1 MAKLSKY
8 YDKKKA
14 EEIIKARY
22 TKSIPSIRITLKR
35 IVPTT
40 SFQLLKEKLRSQGW
54 KDSHILL
61 AIFNLVM
68 NYRMEK
74 LGIIGNIDAMEKFYQ
89 EYPYKEEK
97 DDAINIPIEEISEAN
112 MKMYLQVSMLGTLK
126 GYGFSLERKVV
137 KPEEIADFL
146 GEKFNYWE
154 DDVDHDPIFDID

>member
-146 GEKFNYWE
+146 AEKFNYWE